1 MSPGLVRVNVRSP
14 GLMLPEKG
22 VECGVRAT
30 NVSAQQAT
38 PDREKLKKMGGSEHG
53 SFDLMPAFN
62 KSSIC
67 NQIL

>member
-1 MSPGLVRVNVRSP
+1 MGPGLVGVNVRSP

-38 PDREKLKKMGGSEHG
+38 PDREKLKKMGGSE
-53 SFDLMPAFN
+53 
-62 KSSIC
+62 
-67 NQIL
+67 

>member
-1 MSPGLVRVNVRSP
+1 MSPGLVGVNVRSP

-38 PDREKLKKMGGSEHG
+38 PDREKLKKMGEGH
-53 SFDLMPAFN
+53 FDFN
-62 KSSIC
+62 ASIS
-67 NQIL
+67 